1 MSTVVAELAL
11 SCGVVDPGSIILL
24 LGTDSQKQRL
34 TKRLKQKA
42 TSFSLDETE
51 DVDLS
56 SDIIQDT
63 THGINLLT
71 VDSDLP
77 GLPGLPGP
85 GRIAVGNYY

>member
-11 SCGVVDPGSIILL
+11 SCGVVDPGSVLVL
-24 LGTDSQKQRL
+24 DTDSQKQRL

-42 TSFSLDETE
+42 TSLSLDDIETE

-56 SDIIQDT
+56 SQIIQDT

-71 VDSDLP
+71 VDS
-77 GLPGLPGP
+77 GLPVP